1 MGAFSHTQK
10 KFMQAGLV
18 SFFFGG
24 GTGGDEMKYTNFI
37 LIESLTLHLHPGG
50 CTGHN
55 VNLED
60 NNMFALQAHQLVL
73 HETPGPSGGGGGCTW
88 PIGNLETFKTAKSLR
103 RQS

>member
-1 MGAFSHTQK
+1 
-10 KFMQAGLV
+10 MQAGLV

-24 GTGGDEMKYTNFI
+24 GGGGDEMKYTNFI

-73 HETPGPSGGGGGCTW
+73 HETPGPSGGGGDAHGRLEIW
-88 PIGNLETFKTAKSLR
+88 KHLKQPSHFGGRAHLIG
-103 RQS
+103 